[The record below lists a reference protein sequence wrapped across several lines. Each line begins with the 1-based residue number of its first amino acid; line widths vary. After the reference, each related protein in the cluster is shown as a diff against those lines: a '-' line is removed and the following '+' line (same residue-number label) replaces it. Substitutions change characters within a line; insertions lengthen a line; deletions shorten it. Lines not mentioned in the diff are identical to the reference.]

1 MKTDFLW
8 MLVRCGPDVWRFQM
22 GRGGAGFFGAEAR
35 FIGLSFIRSKS
46 FPCQV
51 STSRLGEVLDQQHS
65 VLAN

>member
-1 MKTDFLW
+1 
-8 MLVRCGPDVWRFQM
+8 M